1 MNWRRQPMRDKLR
14 AWWKKQRRHLRTPT
28 YAASTIVH
36 LVALIGVAVVATA
49 GSLAIAGVDDISV
62 TLRVGMIAIIVCAA
76 VYGGAAV
83 FISQMKSK
91 P

>member
-1 MNWRRQPMRDKLR
+1 MRDKLR

>member
-14 AWWKKQRRHLRTPT
+14 AWWKKQRSHLRTPT
-28 YAASTIVH
+28 FAASTIVH

>member
-1 MNWRRQPMRDKLR
+1 MASNRELLR

-36 LVALIGVAVVATA
+36 LVAFLTVAVVAVT
-49 GSLAIAGVDDISV
+49 GSVTLAAADLPA
-62 TLRVGMIAIIVCAA
+62 TLRVGAIAVLLCAA

-83 FISQMKSK
+83 FISQMRSK